1 MQQVTGVVTSVLF
14 NYFLSV
20 NQRLQHWFMWG
31 VSVQMLTSG
40 KALCQAIVVVLLS
53 SAIIQVRIE
62 CSAHFVC
69 LCPITSAQTQ

>member
-40 KALCQAIVVVLLS
+40 NALCQAIVVVLLS
-53 SAIIQVRIE
+53 SAII
-62 CSAHFVC
+62 
-69 LCPITSAQTQ
+69 